1 MTVVLARRKCTAATL
16 CDGVEWL
23 ATYIPIPL
31 WFHDILYSAKVSR
44 EKIFV
49 GRLRFAKYS
58 LRNFVLTLCL
68 YINPNL
74 DR

>member
-16 CDGVEWL
+16 HDGVEWL

-44 EKIFV
+44 EKFSRV
-49 GRLRFAKYS
+49 DYDS
-58 LRNFVLTLCL
+58 RNIPREIL
-68 YINPNL
+68 Y
-74 DR
+74 